1 MARGEGV
8 DNIWGGVAK
17 SALFAVHQ
25 RHIPPPHDVAACE
38 RAHVEVLTHEMKK
51 VCVAKAYFFALLVIE
66 CCLPFKRFY

>member
-1 MARGEGV
+1 M
-8 DNIWGGVAK
+8 GGRRQER
-17 SALFAVHQ
+17 ALHQ
-25 RHIPPPHDVAACE
+25 RHIAPAPGPPDVAACE